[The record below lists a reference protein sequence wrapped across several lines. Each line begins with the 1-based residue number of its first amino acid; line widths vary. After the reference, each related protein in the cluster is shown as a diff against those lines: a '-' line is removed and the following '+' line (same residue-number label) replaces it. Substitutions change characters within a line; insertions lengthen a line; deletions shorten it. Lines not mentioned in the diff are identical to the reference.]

1 MLWILIRIEVN
12 YIAETDENWY
22 QILDL
27 EIYLWISIIQVG

>member
-1 MLWILIRIEVN
+1 MLWILIRIKVN
-12 YIAETDENWY
+12 YIAETDENGY